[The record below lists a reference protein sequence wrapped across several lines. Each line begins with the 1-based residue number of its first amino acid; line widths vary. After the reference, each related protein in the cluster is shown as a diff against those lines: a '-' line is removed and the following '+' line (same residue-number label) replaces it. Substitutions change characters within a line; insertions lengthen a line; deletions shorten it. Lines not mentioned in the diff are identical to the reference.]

1 MHLVDFVELK
11 LKSKE
16 NFNQAFEIVL
26 KTSIKSYMQKFILIQ
41 PGYWA
46 SQFFSRQ
53 LVYEQ
58 VTNHVK
64 LTNAIRYQQN
74 VATVNQPTQ
83 PSSITSSVP
92 PMASVV
98 PVMGPNISINSRE
111 HVLLSF
117 HP

>member
-1 MHLVDFVELK
+1 
-11 LKSKE
+11 
-16 NFNQAFEIVL
+16 
-26 KTSIKSYMQKFILIQ
+26 MQKFILIQ